1 MTPPTWLQQR
11 NDGTLL
17 TLKVTPRASRSG
29 VLGEEP
35 NWLRIRLQAPPVDGK
50 ANAALIDFL
59 ATRLNLPKRTI
70 QLISGETGRL
80 KKVLIP
86 TLPPDEIQARL
97 LPR

>member
-1 MTPPTWLQQR
+1 MNPPTWLQQR
-11 NDGTLL
+11 TDGTLL
-17 TLKVTPRASRSG
+17 TVKVTPRASRSG

-59 ATRLNLPKRTI
+59 ATRLTLPKRAV

-80 KKVLIP
+80 KKVLVP
-86 TLPPDEIQARL
+86 TLSPDEIKAKL
-97 LPR
+97 LTQ